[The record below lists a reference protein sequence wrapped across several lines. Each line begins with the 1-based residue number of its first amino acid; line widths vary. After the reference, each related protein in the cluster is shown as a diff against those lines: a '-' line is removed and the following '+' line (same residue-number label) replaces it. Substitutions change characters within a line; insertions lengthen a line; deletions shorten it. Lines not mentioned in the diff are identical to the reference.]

1 MRLSIRSLI
10 LGGLVAA
17 QLASYAVLIV
27 TVRTAAEDAAQEQAR
42 ATLDGLSD
50 LLARETAH
58 FLDHVER
65 ATTLTQ
71 RLASSEFLRV
81 GDVEQIE
88 RYLFEIIKTGEEID
102 GAYFATPAGE
112 FIVVSREAAGAPAGR
127 YLFRRILIEGEAP
140 REHVLLRDEAYRPV
154 GNAGAEAV
162 AKGFD
167 PRSRPW
173 FRDALGAEGVFWTDP
188 YILPSSRRPGVSTA
202 QTVRNEARE
211 IVGVVGTDV
220 TLHRLSNALEG
231 LRLGDDGI
239 GFMMTG
245 SGEVFAH
252 SSVAI
257 EPDGEDLRLPSL
269 ARLGGA
275 LPAAAEAI
283 ERPGGFG
290 LGAHE
295 FLQFSHAEQ
304 SYLGL
309 LFPVS
314 SHGQAWFAGLL
325 VPEAFFP
332 GWFSGLELW
341 LGLAALAMALAWS
354 AAGYLAWRVIDRRL
368 ALIRGHAGRVLEG
381 NLEPVRVPATGL
393 AELRE
398 TELAIAKMV
407 RALDKRER
415 EKSALTQRLRLFF
428 EGVEQNPVAVL
439 ITDPEGRIEYVNP
452 AFSALTGFAA
462 SRAVGDTPM
471 LLVGDSDDR
480 SACHAVVAT
489 LRDGRVWKGD
499 LGLTTA
505 EGEHLEIGVVAAPIK
520 ASDGRTLCCC
530 AILHDKTIEKESQAN
545 DQGGAGGIGPRQP
558 GQDRLPGRHQ
568 PRAADAPERHHRLQR
583 DHGGRDLRAD
593 RQRSLPGSTAR
604 PSWKAAGDLLGIIS
618 GILDLAAAQS
628 NRLLLIEDEVPLSEP
643 LCEAIRMC
651 HGVAERQSVEIR
663 QVGAELPVMRLDS
676 LKCRQIFV
684 NLIDN
689 AVKSSPKGAAVT
701 VAAERRDDARI
712 VVDITDRGPGMSPA
726 EARAVMQPFERLVRS
741 TRISDEGGLGLGLP
755 TAQAFAR
762 LHDAELQIFSE
773 VGRGTTVRVTF
784 PAERLVA

>member
-10 LGGLVAA
+10 LGGLIAA

-50 LLARETAH
+50 LLAQETAH

-88 RYLFEIIKTGEEID
+88 RYLFEILKTGEEID

-162 AKGFD
+162 AKGFA

-173 FRDALGAEGVFWTDP
+173 FRDAVGAEGVFWTDP

-471 LLVGDSDDR
+471 LLVGDGGDR

-530 AILHDKTIEKESQAN
+530 AILHDKTIEKESQAT
-545 DQGGAGGIGPRQP
+545 I
-558 GQDRLPGRHQ
+558 
-568 PRAADAPERHHRLQR
+568 
-583 DHGGRDLRAD
+583 
-593 RQRSLPGSTAR
+593 
-604 PSWKAAGDLLGIIS
+604 KAALEESVRANQAKTAFLAATSHELRTPLNAIIGFSEIMVAETFGPIANDRYRKYCQAILESGRDLLGIIS